1 MKIRIKANFIYALD
15 SWLSMKTYH
24 NFDLIYPV
32 SLISSIAGWAVH
44 KWYKPRGHYILK
56 KKEKEKIE

>member
-1 MKIRIKANFIYALD
+1 MIRLGSNENPDKSKFYLRAG
-15 SWLSMKTYH
+15 LSMKTYH

-44 KWYKPRGHYILK
+44 K
-56 KKEKEKIE
+56 